1 MSTTF
6 NTVVYVRSGSCTNGP
21 EEGCNDDSDGC
32 STNLGTE
39 TGSVVLVNV
48 MAGQTYFIIVDGFG
62 GASGNFVLD
71 VYESEG

>member
-1 MSTTF
+1 
-6 NTVVYVRSGSCTNGP
+6 
-21 EEGCNDDSDGC
+21 
-32 STNLGTE
+32 
-39 TGSVVLVNV
+39 